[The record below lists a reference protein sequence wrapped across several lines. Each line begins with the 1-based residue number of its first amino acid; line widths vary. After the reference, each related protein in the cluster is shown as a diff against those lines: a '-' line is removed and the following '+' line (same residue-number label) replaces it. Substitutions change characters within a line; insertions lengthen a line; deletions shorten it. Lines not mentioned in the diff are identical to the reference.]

1 MLALRRSFFFEFA
14 FLKFR
19 KFELADY
26 ELTLTGKSI
35 TLLLLVGRRRVR
47 LVRLVQLAHTK
58 NHRVYVSFWKW
69 L

>member
-1 MLALRRSFFFEFA
+1 LLALSRIFSFEFA

-26 ELTLTGKSI
+26 ESALTGKRI
-35 TLLLLVGRRRVR
+35 TLLLLVGRRR
-47 LVRLVQLAHTK
+47 VRLVQLAHTK